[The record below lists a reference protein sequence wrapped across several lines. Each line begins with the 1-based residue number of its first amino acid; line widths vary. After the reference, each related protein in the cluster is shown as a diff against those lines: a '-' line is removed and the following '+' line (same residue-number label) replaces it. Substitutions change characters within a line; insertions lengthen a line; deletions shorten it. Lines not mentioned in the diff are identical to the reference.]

1 MTVRLLMVMAFLVHY
16 KNYSIS
22 NIKLKL
28 MPYDRKVKVR
38 WVKSYWITFQRAKS
52 EISSN
57 LSFWNKNIHV
67 LQTVILF
74 TGLHYIDVLFDL
86 YKNAKFT
93 QPARPIHN
101 QVLRTSPWWTP
112 IECFN

>member
-1 MTVRLLMVMAFLVHY
+1 MTVRLLMVMAILFHY

-28 MPYDRKVKVR
+28 MPYDSKVKDEKILLNHIS
-38 WVKSYWITFQRAKS
+38 KSKIWDFFQF
-52 EISSN
+52 I
-57 LSFWNKNIHV
+57 KNIHV

-74 TGLHYIDVLFDL
+74 TGLHYIKVLFDL

-93 QPARPIHN
+93 QPAWPIHN

>member
-1 MTVRLLMVMAFLVHY
+1 MTG
-16 KNYSIS
+16 KW
-22 NIKLKL
+22 KLHG
-28 MPYDRKVKVR
+28 
-38 WVKSYWITFQRAKS
+38 ITFQRAKS

-74 TGLHYIDVLFDL
+74 TGLHYIEVLFDL

-101 QVLRTSPWWTP
+101 QVQRTSPWWTP